1 MCVCVGLCTWVCA
14 HMHGSSA
21 QCEGTVGM
29 GQEGYTIEWS
39 LQSQKQWGVSPDVLI
54 PGRPLKE
61 GLDQRSPSWLAI
73 HTQVPP
79 QGPWVIILPSVSFT
93 DAPKKMFTLI
103 LTYFFSPFLFHP
115 ERLLITFVFLR
126 TWQKKSTESHKR
138 LRWVWCDFLKYK
150 CILQAFIFESV
161 LVHYF
166 ISSCQTPPA
175 TPTPFLFYPLL
186 LPPFRFS
193 LRLNDHHIKGYDVR
207 TAH

>member
-1 MCVCVGLCTWVCA
+1 MCVCVGLCTCVCA

-29 GQEGYTIEWS
+29 GQEGYAIEWS

-103 LTYFFSPFLFHP
+103 LTYFFPPSSFIHSILF
-115 ERLLITFVFLR
+115 TFVFLR
-126 TWQKKSTESHKR
+126 TWQKKSTESRKR

-150 CILQAFIFESV
+150 CILQTFIFESV

-166 ISSCQTPPA
+166 ILSSTSNPP
-175 TPTPFLFYPLL
+175 PLSSSIHYYFLPSA
-186 LPPFRFS
+186 S
-193 LRLNDHHIKGYDVR
+193 LCG
-207 TAH
+207 